1 VTKAGDALMSEKA
14 TSLHFRALDQRRRE
28 RRMTIGTA
36 WTWARARLSSY
47 RAQLRFCLRMTAAAL
62 LAFALAQVW
71 NIPLHGLWAV
81 LTAVVV
87 TQMSVGGSLH
97 ATTQYVLGTIGGA
110 IYAAAIGVLI
120 PHTTPLALAGVL
132 ALTIAPLAFAAAVN
146 PSFRSA
152 PFTGAIVLLIGGQ
165 LGEGPVES
173 ALYRLLEVAIGGGVA
188 VVVSLLVLPE
198 RAHAL
203 GRDAAA
209 HILELLARLLLKLLA
224 GFTQR
229 LDVAETT
236 RMQQEAGRALAA
248 FQAIAAEAK
257 SERTINLV
265 AEPDPA
271 PLARTLLRLR
281 HDVVIV
287 GRAAVAPLPEKF
299 AERLG
304 PLLARVADCT
314 SKYLQES
321 ASALV
326 SRGSPPPLKPMED
339 SLAAYNL
346 EIAALRSEGLTRT
359 LSMAGAEQLFTLGFA
374 LEQIHQHLVD
384 LERCVQEWAR
394 PSPDGGDLLGR

>member
-1 VTKAGDALMSEKA
+1 MS
-14 TSLHFRALDQRRRE
+14 F
-28 RRMTIGTA
+28 GTA
-36 WTWARARLSSY
+36 WSSARVRLKPY
-47 RAQLRFCLRMTAAAL
+47 RVQLRFCLRMTVAAL

-87 TQMSVGGSLH
+87 TQMSLGGSLH
-97 ATTQYVLGTIGGA
+97 ATTEYVLGTIGGA
-110 IYAAAIGVLI
+110 IYAAAIAVLI
-120 PHTTPLALAGVL
+120 PHTTALALAGVL
-132 ALTIAPLAFAAAVN
+132 ALTIAPLAYAAAVS
-146 PSFRSA
+146 PRFRVA
-152 PFTGAIVLLIGGQ
+152 PFTGAIVLLISGQ

-198 RAHAL
+198 RAHGL
-203 GRDAAA
+203 GLEAAA
-209 HILELLARLLLKLLA
+209 RVLDVLARLLLKLLA
-224 GFTQR
+224 GFTQS

-281 HDVVIV
+281 HDVVII
-287 GRAAVAPLPEKF
+287 GRAAAPPLPEEF
-299 AERLG
+299 AKRLG
-304 PLLARVADCT
+304 PPLARVAECT

-321 ASALV
+321 ASALA
-326 SRGSPPPLKPMED
+326 SRRAPPPLKPMED
-339 SLAAYNL
+339 ALAAYNA
-346 EIAALRSEGLTRT
+346 EIAALRGEGLTRT
-359 LSMAGAEQLFTLGFA
+359 LTIAGAEQLFTLGFA
-374 LEQIHQHLVD
+374 LEQMHQNLAD

-394 PSPDGGDLLGR
+394 PSRLVTNIDSAAR